1 MAEEKIMEK
10 YRKLDLFTLELGSDL
25 CLEKCLNE
33 ILKTIPLIR
42 EEIFDKYGVVIP
54 NVRVKNNKTLKPLEY
69 VIKVNG
75 YSSGKFEF
83 RKNSFLILDTGFV
96 KTEMSGKPVKEP
108 VFGAPGLWITK
119 GRKAEA
125 EKNGY
130 VVLTAE
136 RMIKVHLVEK
146 IKENLSSV
154 ITTQYVGELMDEVL
168 KENEFLC
175 TQIVK
180 KYENASLSVVK
191 MVLCSLLDEEVSIR
205 NLIPILETIS
215 NEPKY
220 ERAKLQ
226 VLVNKVRC
234 AIVPDVIDSL
244 GDCNNY
250 IKALMLS
257 QKLSEHMFDN
267 LTETGEIV
275 FDPVTR
281 KLFSNELSLKINE
294 MIDQSFSP
302 VVLCVEP
309 LRYSVKILLASLGI
323 SNIHVLSDME
333 LSIAI
338 RKMSTSLKV
347 IATIGE
353 DFELPS
359 GCDSGASVHAKLSE
373 ATQPKKNSNDDFVK
387 LQEKLNQIVGSL
399 EPFEQKVISMRFGL
413 GEEHSHTLE
422 EVGLA
427 FDIPLKKIRMIEAKA
442 LHLLRNNVASND
454 E

>member
-1 MAEEKIMEK
+1 MTEEKIMEK

-42 EEIFDKYGVVIP
+42 EETFDKYGVVIP
-54 NVRVKNNKTLKPLEY
+54 NVRVKGNKTLKPLEY
-69 VIKVNG
+69 VIKVNE
-75 YSSGKFEF
+75 YSSGSFEF

-180 KYENASLSVVK
+180 KYENAALTVVK

-234 AIVPDVIDSL
+234 AIIPDVIDSL

-267 LTETGEIV
+267 LTETGEIA

-294 MIDQSFSP
+294 MIDQGFSP

-333 LSIAI
+333 LSIAV
-338 RKMSTSLKV
+338 RKLNISLYV
-347 IATIGE
+347 FATIGE
-353 DFELPS
+353 DVELPS
-359 GCDSGASVHAKLSE
+359 GCDSGASVHGKLSE

-387 LQEKLNQIVGSL
+387 LQEKLNQI
-399 EPFEQKVISMRFGL
+399 
-413 GEEHSHTLE
+413 
-422 EVGLA
+422 
-427 FDIPLKKIRMIEAKA
+427 
-442 LHLLRNNVASND
+442 ASND

>member
-1 MAEEKIMEK
+1 MDK

-42 EEIFDKYGVVIP
+42 EEIFEKFGVVIP
-54 NVRVKNNKTLKPLEY
+54 TVRVRDNKTLKPLEY

-75 YSSGKFEF
+75 YSAGRFEF
-83 RKNSFLILDTGFV
+83 RKNSFLILDTGSV
-96 KTEMSGKPVKEP
+96 KTEMSGKSAKEP
-108 VFGAPGLWITK
+108 VFGIPGLWITK
-119 GRKAEA
+119 GRKSEA

-136 RMIKVHLVEK
+136 RMIKVHLAET

-154 ITTQYVGELMDEVL
+154 ITTQYVGELLDEVF

-175 TQIVK
+175 TQLVK
-180 KYENASLSVVK
+180 KYENASLAVVK
-191 MVLCSLLDEEVSIR
+191 LVLCSLLDEEVSIR

-220 ERAKLQ
+220 DRAKLQ

-234 AIVPDVIDSL
+234 AIVPDIIGSL
-244 GDCNNY
+244 GNSNNI
-250 IKALMLS
+250 IKALLLS
-257 QKLSEHMFDN
+257 QKLSQYMFDN
-267 LTETGEIV
+267 ITETGEIA
-275 FDPVTR
+275 FDPAIRRLVITE
-281 KLFSNELSLKINE
+281 LFSKIRE
-294 MIDQSFSP
+294 MREQGFAP
-302 VVLCVEP
+302 VVLCVES
-309 LRYSVKILLASLGI
+309 LRYSVKLLLVSEGI
-323 SNIHVLSDME
+323 SNIHVFSDME
-333 LSIAI
+333 LSIAG
-338 RKMSTSLKV
+338 RKLNIPLQV
-347 IATIGE
+347 FATIGE
-353 DFELPS
+353 DFEPPA
-359 GCDSGASVHAKLSE
+359 GCDSGASVHEKLSE

-427 FDIPLKKIRMIEAKA
+427 FDIPLEKIRMIEAKA
-442 LHLLRNNVASND
+442 LRLLRKNVASND

>member
-1 MAEEKIMEK
+1 MEK

-42 EEIFDKYGVVIP
+42 ENVFDKYGVVIP
-54 NVRVKNNKTLKPLEY
+54 NVRVKNNNTLKPLEY

-75 YSSGKFEF
+75 YSSGRFEF

-108 VFGAPGLWITK
+108 VFGSPGLWITK

-130 VVLTAE
+130 VVLPFS
-136 RMIKVHLVEK
+136 RIIRVHLSETV
-146 IKENLSSV
+146 KENLSSV
-154 ITTQYVGELMDEVL
+154 ITTQYVGELLDEVL

-175 TQIVK
+175 NQIVK
-180 KYENASLSVVK
+180 KYENAALTVVK
-191 MVLCSLLDEEVSIR
+191 QVLCSLLDEEVSIR

-226 VLVNKVRC
+226 ALVNKVRC
-234 AIVPDVIDSL
+234 TIIPDVIDSL

-250 IKALMLS
+250 IKALFFS
-257 QKLSEHMFDN
+257 QKLSDHMFNN
-267 LTETGEIV
+267 LTETGEIA

-333 LSIAI
+333 LRIAV
-338 RKMSTSLKV
+338 RKLNISLYV
-347 IATIGE
+347 FATIGE
-353 DFELPS
+353 DFELPA
-359 GCDSGASVHAKLSE
+359 GCDSGASVQTKLSE
-373 ATQPKKNSNDDFVK
+373 ATQPEKNSNDDFVI
-387 LQEKLNQIVGSL
+387 LQEKLNQIAGSL

-427 FDIPLKKIRMIEAKA
+427 FDIPLEKIRMIEAKA
-442 LHLLRNNVASND
+442 LRLLRKNANSD

>member
-1 MAEEKIMEK
+1 MNK

-25 CLEKCLNE
+25 CVEKCLNE

-42 EEIFDKYGVVIP
+42 EDVFDKYGVVIP
-54 NVRVKNNKTLKPLEY
+54 NVRVKGNKTLKPLEY
-69 VIKVNG
+69 VLKVNG
-75 YSSGKFEF
+75 YSSGRFEF
-83 RKNSFLILDTGFV
+83 RKNSFLILDTGSV
-96 KTEMSGKPVKEP
+96 KAEMSGKPAKEP

-130 VVLTAE
+130 VVLSFS
-136 RMIKVHLVEK
+136 RIIRVHLSETV
-146 IKENLSSV
+146 KENLSSV
-154 ITTQYVGELMDEVL
+154 ITTQYVGELLDEVL

-220 ERAKLQ
+220 EKAKLQ

-234 AIVPDVIDSL
+234 AIIPDVIDSL

-250 IKALMLS
+250 INVLFFS
-257 QKLSEHMFDN
+257 QKLSEYMFDN
-267 LTETGEIV
+267 ITETGEIA

-281 KLFSNELSLKINE
+281 KLFSNEFSLKINE
-294 MIDQSFSP
+294 MINQGLPP

-353 DFELPS
+353 DFEPPA

-373 ATQPKKNSNDDFVK
+373 ATQPKKNSNDDFAK

-427 FDIPLKKIRMIEAKA
+427 FDISLKKIRMIEAKA
-442 LHLLRNNVASND
+442 LRLLRKNVASND

>member
-1 MAEEKIMEK
+1 MEK
-10 YRKLDLFTLELGSDL
+10 YKKLDLFTLELGSDL

-33 ILKTIPLIR
+33 ILKTLSLIR
-42 EEIFDKYGVVIP
+42 GEIFDKYGVAIP
-54 NVRVKNNKTLKPLEY
+54 SIRIRENKKLKPLEY
-69 VIKVNG
+69 VIKVNR
-75 YSSGKFEF
+75 YTSGRFEF
-83 RKNSFLILDTGFV
+83 KKNSILIVDIGFV
-96 KTEMSGKPVKEP
+96 KTKMTGKPAKEP
-108 VFGAPGLWITK
+108 VFGVPGLWITK

-125 EKNGY
+125 EQNRY
-130 VVLTAE
+130 AVLTAE
-136 RMIKVHLVEK
+136 RMIKVHLIET

-154 ITTQYVGELMDEVL
+154 ITTQYVGELLDEVL

-180 KYENASLSVVK
+180 KYGNASMTVVK
-191 MVLCSLLDEEVSIR
+191 LVLCSLLDEEVSIR

-226 VLVNKVRC
+226 ALVNKVRC
-234 AIVPDVIDSL
+234 AIVPDIIGSL
-244 GDCNNY
+244 GNSKND

-267 LTETGEIV
+267 LTENGEIA

-281 KLFSNELSLKINE
+281 KLFYNELSSKIRE
-294 MIDQSFSP
+294 MIDQGFSP

-309 LRYSVKILLASLGI
+309 LRYSVKLLLVSEGI
-323 SNIHVLSDME
+323 SKTHVFSDME
-333 LSIAI
+333 LSIAVRNLNI
-338 RKMSTSLKV
+338 SLQV
-347 IATIGE
+347 FATIGE
-353 DFELPS
+353 DFEPPA

-373 ATQPKKNSNDDFVK
+373 ATQPKKKSNDDFVK

-422 EVGLA
+422 EVGNA
-427 FDIPLKKIRMIEAKA
+427 FDIPLEKIRMIEAKA
-442 LHLLRNNVASND
+442 LRLLRKNVNSD

>member
-1 MAEEKIMEK
+1 MTEEKIMEK

-75 YSSGKFEF
+75 YSSGRFEF
-83 RKNSFLILDTGFV
+83 RRNSFLILDTGLV
-96 KTEMSGKPVKEP
+96 KTEMSGKPAKEP

-125 EKNGY
+125 DQNGY
-130 VVLTAE
+130 VVLSFSKII
-136 RMIKVHLVEK
+136 RVHLSET

-154 ITTQYVGELMDEVL
+154 ITTQYVGELFDEVL

-180 KYENASLSVVK
+180 KYGNASLNVVK
-191 MVLCSLLDEEVSIR
+191 LVLCSLLDEEVSIR

-226 VLVNKVRC
+226 ALVNKVRC
-234 AIVPDVIDSL
+234 AIIPDVIDSINE
-244 GDCNNY
+244 NNND
-250 IKALMLS
+250 IKVLFFS
-257 QKLSEHMFDN
+257 QKLSKHMFDN
-267 LTETGEIV
+267 LTETGEIA

-281 KLFSNELSLKINE
+281 KLFSNELSLKIRE
-294 MIDQSFSP
+294 MIDQGFSP

-309 LRYSVKILLASLGI
+309 LRYSVKLLLVSEGI
-323 SNIHVLSDME
+323 SNIHVFSDME
-333 LSIAI
+333 LSIAV
-338 RKMSTSLKV
+338 RKLNISLQV
-347 IATIGE
+347 FATIGE
-353 DFELPS
+353 DFEPPA
-359 GCDSGASVHAKLSE
+359 GCDSGASVHEKLSE

-413 GEEHSHTLE
+413 SKEHSHTLE

-427 FDIPLKKIRMIEAKA
+427 FDIPLEKIRMIEAKA
-442 LHLLRNNVASND
+442 LRLLRKNANSD

>member
-25 CLEKCLNE
+25 CLEKYLNE

-42 EEIFDKYGVVIP
+42 EDVFDKYGVVIP

-75 YSSGKFEF
+75 YSSGRFEF

-119 GRKAEA
+119 GRKGEA

-130 VVLTAE
+130 VVLSFS
-136 RMIKVHLVEK
+136 RIIRVHLSETV
-146 IKENLSSV
+146 KENLSSV

-175 TQIVK
+175 TQIVN
-180 KYENASLSVVK
+180 KYENATLTVVK
-191 MVLCSLLDEEVSIR
+191 LVLCSLLDEEVSIR

-234 AIVPDVIDSL
+234 AIIPDVIDSL

-250 IKALMLS
+250 INVLFFS
-257 QKLSEHMFDN
+257 QKLSEYMFDN

-281 KLFSNELSLKINE
+281 KLFSHELSLKISE
-294 MIDQSFSP
+294 MIDQGFSP

-309 LRYSVKILLASLGI
+309 LRYSVKILLTSLGI

-333 LSIAI
+333 MTAAI
-338 RKMSTSLKV
+338 RKMNTSLQV
-347 IATIGE
+347 FATIGE
-353 DFELPS
+353 DFESPA
-359 GCDSGASVHAKLSE
+359 GCDSGALVHGKLSE
-373 ATQPKKNSNDDFVK
+373 ITQPEKNSNDDFVK
-387 LQEKLNQIVGSL
+387 LQEKLNQIAGSL

-427 FDIPLKKIRMIEAKA
+427 FDIPLEKIRVIEAKA
-442 LHLLRNNVASND
+442 LRLLRKNVANSD

>member
-54 NVRVKNNKTLKPLEY
+54 NVCVKGNKTLKSLEY

-108 VFGAPGLWITK
+108 VFGSPGLWITK

-130 VVLTAE
+130 IVLTAE

-154 ITTQYVGELMDEVL
+154 ITTQYVGELLDEVL

-180 KYENASLSVVK
+180 KYENAALTVVK

-220 ERAKLQ
+220 DRAKLQ

-234 AIVPDVIDSL
+234 AIIPDVIDSINE
-244 GDCNNY
+244 NNND
-250 IKALMLS
+250 IKVLFFS
-257 QKLSEHMFDN
+257 QKLSEYMFDN
-267 LTETGEIV
+267 ITETGEIA
-275 FDPVTR
+275 FDPAIRRLVI
-281 KLFSNELSLKINE
+281 KELFSKISE
-294 MIDQSFSP
+294 ITVQGFSP

-309 LRYSVKILLASLGI
+309 LRYSVKLLLVSEGI
-323 SNIHVLSDME
+323 SNIHVFSDME
-333 LSIAI
+333 LSIAVRNLNI
-338 RKMSTSLKV
+338 SLQV
-347 IATIGE
+347 FATIGE
-353 DFELPS
+353 DFEPHA
-359 GCDSGASVHAKLSE
+359 GCDSGASAHAKLSE
-373 ATQPKKNSNDDFVK
+373 ATQPKKNSNDNFAK
-387 LQEKLNQIVGSL
+387 LQEKLNQIAGIL

-413 GEEHSHTLE
+413 GE
-422 EVGLA
+422 
-427 FDIPLKKIRMIEAKA
+427 
-442 LHLLRNNVASND
+442 
-454 E
+454 

>member
-1 MAEEKIMEK
+1 MDK

-42 EEIFDKYGVVIP
+42 EETFDKYGVVIP
-54 NVRVKNNKTLKPLEY
+54 NVQVKNNKTLKPLEY

-75 YSSGKFEF
+75 YSSGRFEF
-83 RKNSFLILDTGFV
+83 RKNSFLILDTGSV

-442 LHLLRNNVASND
+442 LHLLRKNVASND

>member
-1 MAEEKIMEK
+1 MEK

-54 NVRVKNNKTLKPLEY
+54 NVHVKDNKTLKPLEY

-75 YSSGKFEF
+75 YSSGRFEF
-83 RKNSFLILDTGFV
+83 RKNSFLILDTGSV
-96 KTEMSGKPVKEP
+96 KTEMSGKPAKEP

-130 VVLTAE
+130 VVLPFS
-136 RMIKVHLVEK
+136 RIIRIHLSET

-154 ITTQYVGELMDEVL
+154 ITTQYVGELLDEVL

-180 KYENASLSVVK
+180 KYGNASLTVVK
-191 MVLCSLLDEEVSIR
+191 LVLCSLLDEEVSIR

-226 VLVNKVRC
+226 ALVNKVRC
-234 AIVPDVIDSL
+234 AIVSDIIGSL
-244 GDCNNY
+244 GNSKND
-250 IKALMLS
+250 IKALILS

-267 LTETGEIV
+267 LTENGEIA

-281 KLFSNELSLKINE
+281 KLFYNELSLKISE
-294 MIDQSFSP
+294 ITVQGFSP
-302 VVLCVEP
+302 VVLCAEP
-309 LRYSVKILLASLGI
+309 HRYSVKILLASLGI

-333 LSIAI
+333 MTAAI
-338 RKMSTSLKV
+338 RKMNTSLQV
-347 IATIGE
+347 FATIGE
-353 DFELPS
+353 DFEPTA
-359 GCDSGASVHAKLSE
+359 GCDSGASVHEKLSE

-427 FDIPLKKIRMIEAKA
+427 FDIPLEKICMIEAKA
-442 LHLLRNNVASND
+442 LRLLRKNVASND

>member
-1 MAEEKIMEK
+1 MDK

-33 ILKTIPLIR
+33 ILKSIPLIR
-42 EEIFDKYGVVIP
+42 EDVFDKYGVVIP

-75 YSSGKFEF
+75 YSAGRFEF
-83 RKNSFLILDTGFV
+83 KKNLFLILDTGFV
-96 KTEMSGKPVKEP
+96 KTKMSGKPVIEP
-108 VFGAPGLWITK
+108 VFGALGLWITK

-130 VVLTAE
+130 VVLPFSKII
-136 RMIKVHLVEK
+136 RVHLAET

-154 ITTQYVGELMDEVL
+154 ITTQYVGELLDEVL

-180 KYENASLSVVK
+180 KYGNASLPVVK
-191 MVLCSLLDEEVSIR
+191 LVLCSLLDEEVSIR

-234 AIVPDVIDSL
+234 AIIPDVIDSL

-250 IKALMLS
+250 IKVLFFS
-257 QKLSEHMFDN
+257 QKLSDHMFDN
-267 LTETGEIV
+267 LTETGEIA

-281 KLFSNELSLKINE
+281 KLFYSELSLKISE
-294 MIDQSFSP
+294 MIDQGLPP

-333 LSIAI
+333 MTAAI
-338 RKMSTSLKV
+338 RKMNTSLKV
-347 IATIGE
+347 FATIGE
-353 DFELPS
+353 DFELPA
-359 GCDSGASVHAKLSE
+359 GCDSGASVHEKLSE

-387 LQEKLNQIVGSL
+387 LQENLNQILGSL

-427 FDIPLKKIRMIEAKA
+427 FDIPLEKIRVIEAKA
-442 LHLLRNNVASND
+442 LRLLRRNVANND

>member
-1 MAEEKIMEK
+1 MTEEKIMKK

-42 EEIFDKYGVVIP
+42 EEFFDKYGVVIP
-54 NVRVKNNKTLKPLEY
+54 NVRVKNNNTLKPLEY

-75 YSSGKFEF
+75 YSSGRFEF
-83 RKNSFLILDTGFV
+83 RKNSFLILDTGSV

-125 EKNGY
+125 EQNGY
-130 VVLTAE
+130 VVLTAA
-136 RMIKVHLVEK
+136 RIIKVHLIEM

-154 ITTQYVGELMDEVL
+154 ITTQYVGELLDEVL

-175 TQIVK
+175 TQLVK
-180 KYENASLSVVK
+180 KYENASLTVVK
-191 MVLCSLLDEEVSIR
+191 LVLCSLLDEEVSIR

-215 NEPKY
+215 NKPKY
-220 ERAKLQ
+220 ERAKIQ
-226 VLVNKVRC
+226 SLVNKVRC
-234 AIVPDVIDSL
+234 AIVPDIICSL
-244 GDCNNY
+244 GNINNN
-250 IKALMLS
+250 IKALILS
-257 QKLSEHMFDN
+257 QKLSDHMFDN
-267 LTETGEIV
+267 ITETGEIA
-275 FDPVTR
+275 FEPVTR
-281 KLFSNELSLKINE
+281 KLFFNDLSLKIRE
-294 MIDQSFSP
+294 MIDQGFSP

-309 LRYSVKILLASLGI
+309 LRYSVKLLLVSEGI
-323 SNIHVLSDME
+323 SNIHVFSNME
-333 LSIAI
+333 MSIAV
-338 RKMSTSLKV
+338 RKLNISLQV
-347 IATIGE
+347 FATIGE
-353 DFELPS
+353 DFELPA
-359 GCDSGASVHAKLSE
+359 GCDSGASVHAKPSE
-373 ATQPKKNSNDDFVK
+373 ATQLKKISNEDFAK

-413 GEEHSHTLE
+413 GEEHSHTLA

-427 FDIPLKKIRMIEAKA
+427 FDISLEKIRMIEAKA
-442 LHLLRNNVASND
+442 LRLLRKNANSD

>member
-1 MAEEKIMEK
+1 MEK

-54 NVRVKNNKTLKPLEY
+54 NVRVKGNKTLKPLEY

-75 YSSGKFEF
+75 YSSGRFEF
-83 RKNSFLILDTGFV
+83 RRNSFLILDTGLV
-96 KTEMSGKPVKEP
+96 KTEMSGKPAKEP
-108 VFGAPGLWITK
+108 VFGVPGLWITK

-130 VVLTAE
+130 VVLSFS
-136 RMIKVHLVEK
+136 RIIRVHLSETV
-146 IKENLSSV
+146 KENLSSV
-154 ITTQYVGELMDEVL
+154 ITTQYVGELLDEVL

-175 TQIVK
+175 TQIIK
-180 KYENASLSVVK
+180 KYGNASLTIVK

-226 VLVNKVRC
+226 ALVNKVRC
-234 AIVPDVIDSL
+234 AIIPDIIGSL
-244 GDCNNY
+244 GNINNN
-250 IKALMLS
+250 IKALILS
-257 QKLSEHMFDN
+257 QKLSDHMFDN
-267 LTETGEIV
+267 MTETGEIA

-281 KLFSNELSLKINE
+281 KLFSNELSLKICE
-294 MIDQSFSP
+294 MINQGFSP

-309 LRYSVKILLASLGI
+309 LRYSVEILLDSQGI

-333 LSIAI
+333 MTAAI
-338 RKMSTSLKV
+338 RKMNTSLQV
-347 IATIGE
+347 FATIGE
-353 DFELPS
+353 DFELPA
-359 GCDSGASVHAKLSE
+359 GCDSGASVHEKLSE

-427 FDIPLKKIRMIEAKA
+427 FDIPLEKIRIIEAKA
-442 LHLLRNNVASND
+442 LRLLRKNANSD

>member
-25 CLEKCLNE
+25 RLEKCLNE

-42 EEIFDKYGVVIP
+42 EDVFDKYGVVIP
-54 NVRVKNNKTLKPLEY
+54 NVRVKNNNTLKPLEY

-75 YSSGKFEF
+75 YSSGRFEF

-108 VFGAPGLWITK
+108 VFGSPGLWITK

-175 TQIVK
+175 NQIVK
-180 KYENASLSVVK
+180 KYENAALTVVK
-191 MVLCSLLDEEVSIR
+191 QVLCSLLDEEISIR

-234 AIVPDVIDSL
+234 TIIPDVIDSL

-250 IKALMLS
+250 IEALFFS

-267 LTETGEIV
+267 LTETGEIA

-281 KLFSNELSLKINE
+281 KLFYNELSLKINE
-294 MIDQSFSP
+294 MINQGLPP

-309 LRYSVKILLASLGI
+309 LRYSVKILLTSLGI

-333 LSIAI
+333 IVAAF
-338 RKMSTSLKV
+338 RKMNTSLKV
-347 IATIGE
+347 VATIGE
-353 DFELPS
+353 DYEPPAE
-359 GCDSGASVHAKLSE
+359 CDSGALVHGKLSE
-373 ATQPKKNSNDDFVK
+373 AMQPKKNSNDDFVK
-387 LQEKLNQIVGSL
+387 LQEKLNQIAGSL

-427 FDIPLKKIRMIEAKA
+427 FDIPLEKIRMIEAKA
-442 LHLLRNNVASND
+442 LRLLRKNVASND

>member
-1 MAEEKIMEK
+1 MEK

-75 YSSGKFEF
+75 YSSGRFEF
-83 RKNSFLILDTGFV
+83 RKNSFLILDTGSV
-96 KTEMSGKPVKEP
+96 KTEMSGKPAKEP
-108 VFGAPGLWITK
+108 VFGAPGFWITK

-130 VVLTAE
+130 VVLPFS
-136 RMIKVHLVEK
+136 RIIRVHLSET

-154 ITTQYVGELMDEVL
+154 ITTQYVGELLDEVL

-180 KYENASLSVVK
+180 KYENASLTVVK
-191 MVLCSLLDEEVSIR
+191 LVLCSLLDEEVSIR

-220 ERAKLQ
+220 DRAKLQ

-234 AIVPDVIDSL
+234 AIVPDIIGSL
-244 GDCNNY
+244 GNSKND

-257 QKLSEHMFDN
+257 QKLSDHMFDN
-267 LTETGEIV
+267 LTETGEIA
-275 FDPVTR
+275 FDPAIRRMVI
-281 KLFSNELSLKINE
+281 KELSSKISE
-294 MIDQSFSP
+294 ITVQGFSP

-309 LRYSVKILLASLGI
+309 LRYSVKLLLVSEGI
-323 SNIHVLSDME
+323 SNIHVFSDME
-333 LSIAI
+333 LSIAVRNLNI
-338 RKMSTSLKV
+338 SLQV
-347 IATIGE
+347 FATIGE
-353 DFELPS
+353 DFELPV
-359 GCDSGASVHAKLSE
+359 GCDSGASVHAKSSE
-373 ATQPKKNSNDDFVK
+373 TTHQKKIFNDDFVK
-387 LQEKLNQIVGSL
+387 LQEKLNQIVGGL

-422 EVGLA
+422 EVGNA
-427 FDIPLKKIRMIEAKA
+427 FDIPLEKLRMIEAKA
-442 LHLLRNNVASND
+442 LRLLRKNANSD

>member
-1 MAEEKIMEK
+1 MEK

-42 EEIFDKYGVVIP
+42 EEIFDKYGVAIP
-54 NVRVKNNKTLKPLEY
+54 SIRIRENKKLKPLEY

-75 YSSGKFEF
+75 FGPGRFEF

-96 KTEMSGKPVKEP
+96 KTEMSGKPAKEP
-108 VFGAPGLWITK
+108 VFGVPGLWITK

-130 VVLTAE
+130 VVLPFS
-136 RMIKVHLVEK
+136 RIIRVHLAET
-146 IKENLSSV
+146 IKKNLSSV
-154 ITTQYVGELMDEVL
+154 ITTQYVGELFDEVL

-180 KYENASLSVVK
+180 KYGSASLSVVK
-191 MVLCSLLDEEVSIR
+191 LVLCSLLDEEVSIR

-234 AIVPDVIDSL
+234 AIIPDVIDSL

-250 IKALMLS
+250 IKALFFS
-257 QKLSEHMFDN
+257 QKISEHMFDN
-267 LTETGEIV
+267 LTETGEIA

-281 KLFSNELSLKINE
+281 KLFYNELSLKISE
-294 MIDQSFSP
+294 MINQGLPP
-302 VVLCVEP
+302 VVLCVKP

-353 DFELPS
+353 DFEPPA

-387 LQEKLNQIVGSL
+387 FQEKLNQIVGSL

-427 FDIPLKKIRMIEAKA
+427 FDITLEKIRMIEAKA
-442 LHLLRNNVASND
+442 LRLLRKNVASND

>member
-1 MAEEKIMEK
+1 MTEEKIMEK
-10 YRKLDLFTLELGSDL
+10 YRRLDLFTLELGSDL
-25 CLEKCLNE
+25 CLEKYLNE
-33 ILKTIPLIR
+33 ILKTISLIR

-54 NVRVKNNKTLKPLEY
+54 NVRVKGNKTLKPLEY

-75 YSSGKFEF
+75 YSSGRFEF
-83 RKNSFLILDTGFV
+83 RKNSFLILNTGSV

-130 VVLTAE
+130 VVLSFS
-136 RMIKVHLVEK
+136 RIIRVHLSETV
-146 IKENLSSV
+146 KENLSSV

-180 KYENASLSVVK
+180 KYENAALTVVK
-191 MVLCSLLDEEVSIR
+191 QVLCSLLDEEVSIR

-215 NEPKY
+215 NESKY

-234 AIVPDVIDSL
+234 AIIPDVIDSL

-250 IKALMLS
+250 INVLFFS
-257 QKLSEHMFDN
+257 QKLSEYMFDN

-281 KLFSNELSLKINE
+281 KLFSHELSLKISE
-294 MIDQSFSP
+294 MIEQGFSP

-309 LRYSVKILLASLGI
+309 LRYSVKILLASQGI

-333 LSIAI
+333 MTAAI
-338 RKMSTSLKV
+338 RKMNTSLQV
-347 IATIGE
+347 FATIGE
-353 DFELPS
+353 DFEPPA
-359 GCDSGASVHAKLSE
+359 GCDSGASVHGKLSE

-387 LQEKLNQIVGSL
+387 LQEKLNQIARSL

-427 FDIPLKKIRMIEAKA
+427 FDIPLEKIRVIEAKA
-442 LHLLRNNVASND
+442 LRLLRKNVANSD

>member
-1 MAEEKIMEK
+1 MEK

-25 CLEKCLNE
+25 CLEKYLNE

-42 EEIFDKYGVVIP
+42 EETFDSYGVVIP

-75 YSSGKFEF
+75 YSSGRFEF

-130 VVLTAE
+130 VVLSFSGI
-136 RMIKVHLVEK
+136 IKVHLSETV
-146 IKENLSSV
+146 KENLSSV
-154 ITTQYVGELMDEVL
+154 ITTQYVGELLDEVL

-180 KYENASLSVVK
+180 KYGNASLPVVK
-191 MVLCSLLDEEVSIR
+191 LVLCTLLDEEVSIR

-220 ERAKLQ
+220 DRAKLQ

-234 AIVPDVIDSL
+234 AIIPDVIDSINE
-244 GDCNNY
+244 NNND
-250 IKALMLS
+250 IKVLFFS
-257 QKLSEHMFDN
+257 QKLSEYMFDN
-267 LTETGEIV
+267 ITETGEIA
-275 FDPVTR
+275 FDPAIRRLVI
-281 KLFSNELSLKINE
+281 KELFSKISE
-294 MIDQSFSP
+294 ITVQGFSP

-309 LRYSVKILLASLGI
+309 LRYSVKLLLVSEGI
-323 SNIHVLSDME
+323 SNIHVFSDME
-333 LSIAI
+333 LSIAVRNLNI
-338 RKMSTSLKV
+338 SLQV
-347 IATIGE
+347 FATIGE
-353 DFELPS
+353 DFEPPA
-359 GCDSGASVHAKLSE
+359 GCDSGASAHAKLSE
-373 ATQPKKNSNDDFVK
+373 ATQPKKNSNDDFAK
-387 LQEKLNQIVGSL
+387 LQEKLNQIAGIL

-427 FDIPLKKIRMIEAKA
+427 FDIPLEKIRMIEAKA
-442 LHLLRNNVASND
+442 LRLLRKNVASND

>member
-1 MAEEKIMEK
+1 MEK

-25 CLEKCLNE
+25 CLEKTLEE
-33 ILKTIPLIR
+33 ILKSIPLIR
-42 EEIFDKYGVVIP
+42 EEIFEKFGVVIP
-54 NVRVKNNKTLKPLEY
+54 NVRIKENKALKPLEY

-75 YSSGKFEF
+75 YSSGRFEF
-83 RKNSFLILDTGFV
+83 KKNSILILDTGSV
-96 KTEMSGKPVKEP
+96 KTEMSSKPAKEP

-130 VVLTAE
+130 VVLSFS
-136 RMIKVHLVEK
+136 RIIRVHLAET

-154 ITTQYVGELMDEVL
+154 ITTQYVGELLDEVL
-168 KENEFLC
+168 KENQFLC
-175 TQIVK
+175 TQIVE
-180 KYENASLSVVK
+180 KYGNASLNVVK
-191 MVLCSLLDEEVSIR
+191 LVLCSLLDEEVSIR

-226 VLVNKVRC
+226 ALVNKVRC
-234 AIVPDVIDSL
+234 AIIPDVIDSINE
-244 GDCNNY
+244 NNND
-250 IKALMLS
+250 IKVLFFS
-257 QKLSEHMFDN
+257 QKLSDHMFDN
-267 LTETGEIV
+267 MTETGEIA

-281 KLFSNELSLKINE
+281 KLFFNELSLKIRE
-294 MIDQSFSP
+294 MIDQGFSP

-309 LRYSVKILLASLGI
+309 LRYSVKLLLVSEGI
-323 SNIHVLSDME
+323 SKTHVFSDME
-333 LSIAI
+333 LSIAV
-338 RKMSTSLKV
+338 RKLNISLH
-347 IATIGE
+347 IFATIGE
-353 DFELPS
+353 DFELPAVN
-359 GCDSGASVHAKLSE
+359 DSRTSVHVKTSE
-373 ATQPKKNSNDDFVK
+373 ATPPNKISNDDFVK

-427 FDIPLKKIRMIEAKA
+427 FDIPLEKIRMIEAKA
-442 LHLLRNNVASND
+442 LRLLRKNVASND

>member
-1 MAEEKIMEK
+1 MDK
-10 YRKLDLFTLELGSDL
+10 YRKLDLFILELGSDL
-25 CLEKCLNE
+25 CLEKCLKE

-54 NVRVKNNKTLKPLEY
+54 NVCVKNNKTLKPLEY

-75 YSSGKFEF
+75 YSSGRFEF

-96 KTEMSGKPVKEP
+96 KKEMSGKSVKEP

-130 VVLTAE
+130 VVLPFS
-136 RMIKVHLVEK
+136 RIIRVHLSET

-154 ITTQYVGELMDEVL
+154 ITTQYVGELLDEVL

-180 KYENASLSVVK
+180 KYGNAALTVVK

-226 VLVNKVRC
+226 SLVNKVRC
-234 AIVPDVIDSL
+234 AIAPDIIDSI
-244 GDCNNY
+244 GDCNND
-250 IKALMLS
+250 IMALLLS

-267 LTETGEIV
+267 LTETGEIA

-281 KLFSNELSLKINE
+281 KLFSNELSLKISE
-294 MIDQSFSP
+294 MINQGFSP
-302 VVLCVEP
+302 VVLCVGP

-333 LSIAI
+333 ITAAI
-338 RKMSTSLKV
+338 RKMNTSLHV
-347 IATIGE
+347 FATIGE
-353 DFELPS
+353 DFEPPA
-359 GCDSGASVHAKLSE
+359 GCDSGASVQAKTSE
-373 ATQPKKNSNDDFVK
+373 ATKPKKKSNDDFVK

-427 FDIPLKKIRMIEAKA
+427 FDIPLEKIRMVEAKA
-442 LHLLRNNVASND
+442 LRLLRKNANSD

>member
-1 MAEEKIMEK
+1 MTEEKIMDK

-54 NVRVKNNKTLKPLEY
+54 NVRVKNNNTLKPLEY

-83 RKNSFLILDTGFV
+83 RKNSFLILDTGSV

-108 VFGAPGLWITK
+108 VFGSPGLWITK

-130 VVLTAE
+130 VVLSFS
-136 RMIKVHLVEK
+136 RIIRVHLSETV
-146 IKENLSSV
+146 KENLSSV

-180 KYENASLSVVK
+180 RYENAVLTVVK
-191 MVLCSLLDEEVSIR
+191 QVLCSLLDEGVSIR

-215 NEPKY
+215 NEPN

-226 VLVNKVRC
+226 VLVNKVRG
-234 AIVPDVIDSL
+234 AIVPDIIGSL

-250 IKALMLS
+250 IKVLFFS
-257 QKLSEHMFDN
+257 QKLSDHMFDN
-267 LTETGEIV
+267 LTETGEIA

-281 KLFSNELSLKINE
+281 KLFYSELSLKISE
-294 MIDQSFSP
+294 MIDQGLPP

-309 LRYSVKILLASLGI
+309 LRYSVKILLASQGI

-333 LSIAI
+333 LSIAV
-338 RKMSTSLKV
+338 RKLNISLQV
-347 IATIGE
+347 FATIGE
-353 DFELPS
+353 DFEPPA

-373 ATQPKKNSNDDFVK
+373 ATQPKKNSNDDFAK

-427 FDIPLKKIRMIEAKA
+427 FDISLEKIRVIEAKA
-442 LHLLRNNVASND
+442 LRLLRKNVAGND

>member
-33 ILKTIPLIR
+33 ILISIPLIR
-42 EEIFDKYGVVIP
+42 EDVFDKYGVVIP

-75 YSSGKFEF
+75 YSAGRFEF
-83 RKNSFLILDTGFV
+83 KKNLFLILDTGFV

-119 GRKAEA
+119 GRKVEA

-130 VVLTAE
+130 VVLSLS
-136 RMIKVHLVEK
+136 RIIRVHLSETV
-146 IKENLSSV
+146 KENLSSV
-154 ITTQYVGELMDEVL
+154 ITTQYVGELLDEVL

-175 TQIVK
+175 NQIVK
-180 KYENASLSVVK
+180 KYENAALTVVK
-191 MVLCSLLDEEVSIR
+191 LVLCSLLDEEVSIR
-205 NLIPILETIS
+205 NLIPILETIL

-234 AIVPDVIDSL
+234 AIIPDVIDSL
-244 GDCNNY
+244 GDCKND

-257 QKLSEHMFDN
+257 QKLSEYMFDN
-267 LTETGEIV
+267 LTETGEIA

-281 KLFSNELSLKINE
+281 KLFSHELSLKISE
-294 MIDQSFSP
+294 MIEQGFSP

-309 LRYSVKILLASLGI
+309 LRYSVKILLTSLGI

-353 DFELPS
+353 DFEPPA

-373 ATQPKKNSNDDFVK
+373 ATQPKKNSNDDFAK

-427 FDIPLKKIRMIEAKA
+427 FDISLKKIRMIEAKA
-442 LHLLRNNVASND
+442 LRLLRKNVASND

>member
-1 MAEEKIMEK
+1 MEK

-42 EEIFDKYGVVIP
+42 EDVFVKYGVVIP
-54 NVRVKNNKTLKPLEY
+54 NVRVKNNNTLKPLEY

-75 YSSGKFEF
+75 YSAGRFEF
-83 RKNSFLILDTGFV
+83 KKNLFLILDTGFV
-96 KTEMSGKPVKEP
+96 KTEMSGKPAKEP
-108 VFGAPGLWITK
+108 VFGVPGLWITK
-119 GRKAEA
+119 GRKVEA

-130 VVLTAE
+130 VVLPFS
-136 RMIKVHLVEK
+136 RIIRVHLAET
-146 IKENLSSV
+146 IKKNLSSV

-180 KYENASLSVVK
+180 KYENAALTVVK

-250 IKALMLS
+250 IKALFFS

-267 LTETGEIV
+267 LTETGEIA

-281 KLFSNELSLKINE
+281 KLFSNELSLKISE
-294 MIDQSFSP
+294 MIDQGLSP
-302 VVLCVEP
+302 IVLCVEP

-333 LSIAI
+333 MTAAI
-338 RKMSTSLKV
+338 RKMNTSLKV
-347 IATIGE
+347 FSTIGE
-353 DFELPS
+353 DFEPPA
-359 GCDSGASVHAKLSE
+359 GCDSGASVHAKQSE
-373 ATQPKKNSNDDFVK
+373 ATQPKKNSNDDFAK
-387 LQEKLNQIVGSL
+387 LQENLSQIVGSL
-399 EPFEQKVISMRFGL
+399 EPFEQKIISMRFGL

-422 EVGLA
+422 ELGLA
-427 FDIPLKKIRMIEAKA
+427 FDIPLEKIRVIEAKA
-442 LHLLRNNVASND
+442 LRLLRKNVAGND

>member
-1 MAEEKIMEK
+1 MRWRKIMDK

-25 CLEKCLNE
+25 CLEKTLEE
-33 ILKTIPLIR
+33 ILKSIPLIR
-42 EEIFDKYGVVIP
+42 EEIFEKFGVVIP
-54 NVRVKNNKTLKPLEY
+54 NVRIKENKALRPLEY

-75 YSSGKFEF
+75 YASGRFEF
-83 RKNSFLILDTGFV
+83 KKNSILILDTGFV
-96 KTEMSGKPVKEP
+96 KTKMIGRPAKEP
-108 VFGAPGLWITK
+108 AFEFPGLWIAK
-119 GRKAEA
+119 GKRVEA
-125 EKNGY
+125 EQNGY
-130 VVLTAE
+130 VTLTAP
-136 RMIKVHLVEK
+136 KVIRVHMKEK

-154 ITTQYVGELMDEVL
+154 ITTQYVGELLDEVL

-180 KYENASLSVVK
+180 KYGNASLTIVK

-226 VLVNKVRC
+226 ALVNKVRC
-234 AIVPDVIDSL
+234 AIVPDIIGSL
-244 GDCNNY
+244 GNSKND

-257 QKLSEHMFDN
+257 QKLSEYMFDN
-267 LTETGEIV
+267 LTETGEIA

-281 KLFSNELSLKINE
+281 KLFSNELSLKISE
-294 MIDQSFSP
+294 MTDQGFSP

-309 LRYSVKILLASLGI
+309 LRYSVKILLASLWI

-333 LSIAI
+333 MSIAV
-338 RKMSTSLKV
+338 RKLNISLH
-347 IATIGE
+347 IFATIGE
-353 DFELPS
+353 DFEPPA
-359 GCDSGASVHAKLSE
+359 GCDSGASVHAKSSE
-373 ATQPKKNSNDDFVK
+373 TTHQKKIFNDDFVK

-413 GEEHSHTLE
+413 GEEQSHTLE
-422 EVGLA
+422 EVGLV
-427 FDIPLKKIRMIEAKA
+427 FDISLEKIRMIEAKA
-442 LHLLRNNVASND
+442 LRLLRKNVTS
-454 E
+454 EE

>member
-1 MAEEKIMEK
+1 MEK

-75 YSSGKFEF
+75 YSAGRFKFK
-83 RKNSFLILDTGFV
+83 KNSFLILDTGFV
-96 KTEMSGKPVKEP
+96 KTEMNGKSAKEP
-108 VFGAPGLWITK
+108 VFGATGLWITK

-125 EKNGY
+125 DQNGY

-136 RMIKVHLVEK
+136 RMIKVHLVET

-154 ITTQYVGELMDEVL
+154 ITTQYVGELLDEVL

-175 TQIVK
+175 TQIVN
-180 KYENASLSVVK
+180 KYGNASMSVVK
-191 MVLCSLLDEEVSIR
+191 IVLCSLLDEEISVR
-205 NLIPILETIS
+205 NLISILETIS

-220 ERAKLQ
+220 DRAKLQ
-226 VLVNKVRC
+226 LLVNKVRC
-234 AIVPDVIDSL
+234 AIVPDIIGSL
-244 GDCNNY
+244 GNSNNN
-250 IKALMLS
+250 IQALILS
-257 QKLSEHMFDN
+257 QKLSQYMFDN
-267 LTETGEIV
+267 ITETGEIA
-275 FDPVTR
+275 FDPATR
-281 KLFSNELSLKINE
+281 KLFFNELTMKIRE
-294 MIDQSFSP
+294 MIDQGFSP
-302 VVLCVEP
+302 VILCAEP
-309 LRYSVKILLASLGI
+309 LRYSVKLLLVSEGI
-323 SNIHVLSDME
+323 FNIHVFSDME
-333 LSIAI
+333 LCIAV
-338 RKMSTSLKV
+338 RKLN
-347 IATIGE
+347 ILLRIFATIGE
-353 DFELPS
+353 DFEPTA
-359 GCDSGASVHAKLSE
+359 GCDSEASVHEKPSE

-413 GEEHSHTLE
+413 GEEQSHTLE
-422 EVGLA
+422 EVGLV
-427 FDIPLKKIRMIEAKA
+427 FDISLEKIRMIEAKA
-442 LHLLRNNVASND
+442 LRLLRKNANSD

>member
-1 MAEEKIMEK
+1 M
-10 YRKLDLFTLELGSDL
+10 
-25 CLEKCLNE
+25 CLEKYLNE

-42 EEIFDKYGVVIP
+42 DEIFDKYGVVIP
-54 NVRVKNNKTLKPLEY
+54 NVLVKGNKTLKPLEY

-75 YSSGKFEF
+75 YSSGRFEF
-83 RKNSFLILDTGFV
+83 RKNSFLIMNTGFV
-96 KTEMSGKPVKEP
+96 KAEMSGKPVKEP

-119 GRKAEA
+119 GRKSEA

-130 VVLTAE
+130 VVLSFS
-136 RMIKVHLVEK
+136 RIIRVHLSETV
-146 IKENLSSV
+146 KENLSSV
-154 ITTQYVGELMDEVL
+154 ITTQYVGELLDEVL

-180 KYENASLSVVK
+180 KYENAALTVVK
-191 MVLCSLLDEEVSIR
+191 QVLCSLLDEEVSIR

-234 AIVPDVIDSL
+234 AIIPDVIDSL

-250 IKALMLS
+250 IKVLFFS
-257 QKLSEHMFDN
+257 QKLSEYMFDN

-281 KLFSNELSLKINE
+281 KLFSHELSLTISE
-294 MIDQSFSP
+294 MIDQGFSP

-309 LRYSVKILLASLGI
+309 LRYSVKILLTSLGI

-333 LSIAI
+333 MTAAI
-338 RKMSTSLKV
+338 RKMNTSLKV
-347 IATIGE
+347 FATIGE
-353 DFELPS
+353 DFEPPA

-387 LQEKLNQIVGSL
+387 LQEKLNQIARSL

-427 FDIPLKKIRMIEAKA
+427 FDIPLEKIRVIEAKA
-442 LHLLRNNVASND
+442 LRLLRKNVANSD

>member
-1 MAEEKIMEK
+1 MEK

-25 CLEKCLNE
+25 CLEKYLNE

-42 EEIFDKYGVVIP
+42 EDVFDKYGVVIP

-75 YSSGKFEF
+75 YSSGRFEF

-108 VFGAPGLWITK
+108 VFGVPGLWITK

-130 VVLTAE
+130 VVLSFS
-136 RMIKVHLVEK
+136 RIIRVHLSETV
-146 IKENLSSV
+146 KENLSSV
-154 ITTQYVGELMDEVL
+154 ITTQYVGELLDEVL

-180 KYENASLSVVK
+180 KYENAALTVVK
-191 MVLCSLLDEEVSIR
+191 QVLCSLLDEEVSIR

-234 AIVPDVIDSL
+234 AIIPDVIDSL

-250 IKALMLS
+250 IKVLFFS
-257 QKLSEHMFDN
+257 QKLSEYMFDN

-281 KLFSNELSLKINE
+281 KLFSHELSLTISE
-294 MIDQSFSP
+294 MIDQGFSP

-309 LRYSVKILLASLGI
+309 LRYSVKILLTSLGI

-333 LSIAI
+333 MTAAI
-338 RKMSTSLKV
+338 RKMNT
-347 IATIGE
+347 
-353 DFELPS
+353 
-359 GCDSGASVHAKLSE
+359 
-373 ATQPKKNSNDDFVK
+373 
-387 LQEKLNQIVGSL
+387 
-399 EPFEQKVISMRFGL
+399 
-413 GEEHSHTLE
+413 
-422 EVGLA
+422 
-427 FDIPLKKIRMIEAKA
+427 
-442 LHLLRNNVASND
+442 
-454 E
+454 

>member
-1 MAEEKIMEK
+1 MTEEKIMEK

-25 CLEKCLNE
+25 CLEKYLNE
-33 ILKTIPLIR
+33 ILKTISLIR

-130 VVLTAE
+130 VVLSFS
-136 RMIKVHLVEK
+136 RIIRVHLSET

-154 ITTQYVGELMDEVL
+154 ITTQYVGELLDEVL

-180 KYENASLSVVK
+180 KYENAALTVVK
-191 MVLCSLLDEEVSIR
+191 QVLCSLLDEEVSIR

-215 NEPKY
+215 NEPN

-234 AIVPDVIDSL
+234 AIIPDVIDSL

-250 IKALMLS
+250 IKVLFFS
-257 QKLSEHMFDN
+257 QKLSGHMFDN
-267 LTETGEIV
+267 LTETGEIA

-281 KLFSNELSLKINE
+281 KLFSNELSLKISE
-294 MIDQSFSP
+294 MIDQGLSP

-333 LSIAI
+333 MTAAI
-338 RKMSTSLKV
+338 RKMNTSLKV
-347 IATIGE
+347 FATIGE

-359 GCDSGASVHAKLSE
+359 GCDSGASVHAKL
-373 ATQPKKNSNDDFVK
+373 
-387 LQEKLNQIVGSL
+387 
-399 EPFEQKVISMRFGL
+399 
-413 GEEHSHTLE
+413 
-422 EVGLA
+422 
-427 FDIPLKKIRMIEAKA
+427 
-442 LHLLRNNVASND
+442 
-454 E
+454 

>member
-75 YSSGKFEF
+75 YSSGRFEF

-108 VFGAPGLWITK
+108 VFEAPGLWITK

-130 VVLTAE
+130 VVLSFS
-136 RMIKVHLVEK
+136 RIIRVHLSET

-309 LRYSVKILLASLGI
+309 LRYSVRILLASLGI

-442 LHLLRNNVASND
+442 LHLLRKNVASND

>member
-1 MAEEKIMEK
+1 MEK

-42 EEIFDKYGVVIP
+42 EEIFDKYGVAILSI
-54 NVRVKNNKTLKPLEY
+54 RIRENKKLKPLEY

-75 YSSGKFEF
+75 FGPGRFEF

-96 KTEMSGKPVKEP
+96 KTEMSGKPAKEP
-108 VFGAPGLWITK
+108 VFGVPGLWITK

-130 VVLTAE
+130 VVLPFSKII
-136 RMIKVHLVEK
+136 RVHLSET

-154 ITTQYVGELMDEVL
+154 ITTQYVGELLDEVS

-180 KYENASLSVVK
+180 KYGNASLTVVK
-191 MVLCSLLDEEVSIR
+191 LVLCSLLDEEVSIR

-220 ERAKLQ
+220 DRAKLQ

-234 AIVPDVIDSL
+234 AIIPDVIDSINE
-244 GDCNNY
+244 NNND
-250 IKALMLS
+250 IKVLFFS
-257 QKLSEHMFDN
+257 QKLSEYMFDN
-267 LTETGEIV
+267 ITETGEIA
-275 FDPVTR
+275 FDPAIRRLVI
-281 KLFSNELSLKINE
+281 KELFSKISE
-294 MIDQSFSP
+294 ITVQGFSP

-309 LRYSVKILLASLGI
+309 LRYSVKLLLVSEGI
-323 SNIHVLSDME
+323 SNIHVFSDME
-333 LSIAI
+333 LSIAVRNLNI
-338 RKMSTSLKV
+338 SLQV
-347 IATIGE
+347 FATIGE
-353 DFELPS
+353 DFEPPA
-359 GCDSGASVHAKLSE
+359 GCDSGASAHAKLSE
-373 ATQPKKNSNDDFVK
+373 ATQPKKNSNDDFAK
-387 LQEKLNQIVGSL
+387 LQEKLIQIVESL

-427 FDIPLKKIRMIEAKA
+427 FDIPLEKIRMIEAKA
-442 LHLLRNNVASND
+442 LCLLRKNVASND

>member
-1 MAEEKIMEK
+1 MEK

-54 NVRVKNNKTLKPLEY
+54 NVRVKGNKTLKPLEY

-75 YSSGKFEF
+75 FGSGRFEIK
-83 RKNSFLILDTGFV
+83 RNSFLILDTGFV
-96 KTEMSGKPVKEP
+96 KKEMSGKPVKEP

-125 EKNGY
+125 EQNGY
-130 VVLTAE
+130 VVLTAA
-136 RMIKVHLVEK
+136 RIIKVHLVEK
-146 IKENLSSV
+146 IKENLSSI
-154 ITTQYVGELMDEVL
+154 ITTQYVGELLDEVL

-180 KYENASLSVVK
+180 KYGNASLTVVK
-191 MVLCSLLDEEVSIR
+191 MVLCSLLDEGVSIR

-220 ERAKLQ
+220 DRAKLQ

-234 AIVPDVIDSL
+234 AIVPDIIGSL
-244 GDCNNY
+244 GNSKND

-267 LTETGEIV
+267 LTETGEIAFAPAIRRLV
-275 FDPVTR
+275 I
-281 KLFSNELSLKINE
+281 KELSSEISE
-294 MIDQSFSP
+294 ITVQGFSP

-309 LRYSVKILLASLGI
+309 LRYSVKLLLVSEGI
-323 SNIHVLSDME
+323 SNIHVFSDME
-333 LSIAI
+333 LSIAVRNLNI
-338 RKMSTSLKV
+338 SLQV
-347 IATIGE
+347 FATIGE
-353 DFELPS
+353 DFELPA
-359 GCDSGASVHAKLSE
+359 GCDSGASVHEKLSE

-427 FDIPLKKIRMIEAKA
+427 FNIPLEKIRIIEAKA
-442 LHLLRNNVASND
+442 LRLLRKNANSD

>member
-1 MAEEKIMEK
+1 MDK

-33 ILKTIPLIR
+33 ILKTISLIR
-42 EEIFDKYGVVIP
+42 EEIFDKYGVVIQY
-54 NVRVKNNKTLKPLEY
+54 VRVRDNKTLKPLEY

-75 YSSGKFEF
+75 YSSGRFEF
-83 RKNSFLILDTGFV
+83 RKNSFLILDTGSV
-96 KTEMSGKPVKEP
+96 KAEMCGKPAKEP
-108 VFGAPGLWITK
+108 VFGAPGLWIIK

-130 VVLTAE
+130 VVLPFS
-136 RMIKVHLVEK
+136 RIIRVHLFET

-154 ITTQYVGELMDEVL
+154 ITTQYVGELLDEVL

-180 KYENASLSVVK
+180 KYGNASLTVVK
-191 MVLCSLLDEEVSIR
+191 LVLCSLLDEEVSIR

-226 VLVNKVRC
+226 ALVNKVRC
-234 AIVPDVIDSL
+234 AIVPDIIGSL
-244 GDCNNY
+244 GNSNNN
-250 IKALMLS
+250 IKALILS
-257 QKLSEHMFDN
+257 QKISEHVFDN
-267 LTETGEIV
+267 LTETGEIA

-281 KLFSNELSLKINE
+281 KLFSNELSLKIRE
-294 MIDQSFSP
+294 MIDQGFSP

-333 LSIAI
+333 MTAAI
-338 RKMSTSLKV
+338 RKMNTSLQV
-347 IATIGE
+347 FATIGE
-353 DFELPS
+353 DFVSPA
-359 GCDSGASVHAKLSE
+359 GCDSGASVHAKSSE
-373 ATQPKKNSNDDFVK
+373 TTHQKKIFNDDFVK

-427 FDIPLKKIRMIEAKA
+427 FDIPLEKIRMIEAKA
-442 LHLLRNNVASND
+442 LRLLRKNATS
-454 E
+454 EE

>member
-1 MAEEKIMEK
+1 MEK

-54 NVRVKNNKTLKPLEY
+54 NVRVKDNKTLKPLEY

-75 YSSGKFEF
+75 YSSGRFEF
-83 RKNSFLILDTGFV
+83 RKNSFLILDTGLV
-96 KTEMSGKPVKEP
+96 KTEMSGKPAKEP
-108 VFGAPGLWITK
+108 VFGIPGLWITK

-130 VVLTAE
+130 AVLTAE
-136 RMIKVHLVEK
+136 RMIKVHLIET

-154 ITTQYVGELMDEVL
+154 ITTQYVGELLDEVL

-180 KYENASLSVVK
+180 KYGSASLSVVK
-191 MVLCSLLDEEVSIR
+191 LVLCSLLDEEVSIR

-215 NEPKY
+215 NEPEY
-220 ERAKLQ
+220 ERAKIQ
-226 VLVNKVRC
+226 ALVNKVRC
-234 AIVPDVIDSL
+234 AIIPDVIESL
-244 GDCNNY
+244 GDCNND
-250 IKALMLS
+250 IKALILS
-257 QKLSEHMFDN
+257 QKLSQYMFDN
-267 LTETGEIV
+267 ITETEEIA
-275 FDPVTR
+275 
-281 KLFSNELSLKINE
+281 SKIRE
-294 MIDQSFSP
+294 MREQGFSP
-302 VVLCVEP
+302 VVLCAEP
-309 LRYSVKILLASLGI
+309 HRYSVKILLASLGI

-333 LSIAI
+333 TVAAI
-338 RKMSTSLKV
+338 RKMNTSLHV
-347 IATIGE
+347 FATIGE
-353 DFELPS
+353 DFELAA
-359 GCDSGASVHAKLSE
+359 GCDSGASVHAKLPE

-427 FDIPLKKIRMIEAKA
+427 FDIPLEKIRMIEAKA
-442 LHLLRNNVASND
+442 LRLLRKNVTSEEYIFHSRD
-454 E
+454 LGTTFFYIQ